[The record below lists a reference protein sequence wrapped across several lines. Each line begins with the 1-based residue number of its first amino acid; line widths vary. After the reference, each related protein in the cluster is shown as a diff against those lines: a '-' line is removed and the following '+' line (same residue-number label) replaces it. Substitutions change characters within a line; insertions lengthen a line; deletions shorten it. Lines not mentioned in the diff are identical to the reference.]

1 MAWARIKFLTPQA
14 KILALAASPLGQ
26 EFLPLGSRILF
37 SPSPLGENPI
47 FITKNRNNK
56 SNISLWMQMKTKESQ
71 KYVIKYKEN
80 A

>member
-14 KILALAASPLGQ
+14 KFLALAASPLGQ

-47 FITKNRNNK
+47 FSEYSTDGPFRKLSLNVGFFTSNRF
-56 SNISLWMQMKTKESQ
+56 ILMR
-71 KYVIKYKEN
+71 
-80 A
+80 

>member
-47 FITKNRNNK
+47 IFRFYVKSIFI
-56 SNISLWMQMKTKESQ
+56 ILE
-71 KYVIKYKEN
+71 V